1 MKKWTML
8 LALLLATV
16 FCFPGALAE
25 QEAVESTGDNG
36 GGQLVSHVYEPGDIA
51 SGLLAQAFGQEHGTM
66 IVAEVRGEGIPL
78 EAEMPDLVLRLGVAF
93 SQGARLELGL
103 RESQENVGFDIALD
117 ADAQGLA
124 IASDLLPD
132 ERYTMNWETLLGM
145 NLEEMTAGLLGTLE
159 MQTAQ
164 TAAAIS
170 ALEPLMEPYVAIVD
184 EFMQELSVKEFY
196 DVPEEYG
203 FPAVAYEIYITCTH
217 AQAAELLTRLA
228 DQLEGDGQLAPVLD
242 VMLASQGLGSAA
254 IVEMMRGAA
263 GSLAQSEGHFVLG
276 AGTNYD
282 AAAEPWYVIV
292 TNTQEDGATDE
303 WYLSFEPYAE
313 ENTPY
318 FFDLGYSQTLVD
330 GSLGDGM
337 QLIVGI
343 LSIPDTALTG
353 WGVQLTVS
361 EGETDT
367 GLLRIRALKR
377 PTTTEEG
384 LPGYGGEV
392 YIGVG
397 NPEIVMEYEHE
408 MNAFMTPD
416 GGEAFTLE
424 GTLCPD
430 AAQSADT
437 YAFTLEAGVE
447 PGPDGLQGRGRL
459 MIGTEDMPEL
469 TGLSF
474 ELHEAEP
481 LQLGGTDVALE
492 LPADEI
498 LDMNLDRNRG
508 TEAIQ
513 WTQTEDGAG
522 VKMTVAEEDGTQ
534 AEWSMDCSQAQV
546 WIADLDRNGVKEI
559 CVSGDPMSDDD
570 VTWCL
575 TYEAGELKP
584 LPFEGA
590 EYAQGR
596 ITGMDAE
603 GMTMAG
609 YVDALGTH
617 MGIRRLTVEDG
628 KLVMVGDG
636 LWHFEYDLQSE
647 ETWAQQALTAKTA
660 VPVTYVDLT
669 GKESRGE
676 LAAEIKILITATD
689 GVSRA
694 WFTVQDGRRGYLT
707 IAPDET
713 AGWGYIIGGVGEQA
727 LFEGI
732 RYAG

>member
-1 MKKWTML
+1 
-8 LALLLATV
+8 
-16 FCFPGALAE
+16 
-25 QEAVESTGDNG
+25 
-36 GGQLVSHVYEPGDIA
+36 
-51 SGLLAQAFGQEHGTM
+51 
-66 IVAEVRGEGIPL
+66 
-78 EAEMPDLVLRLGVAF
+78 
-93 SQGARLELGL
+93 
-103 RESQENVGFDIALD
+103 
-117 ADAQGLA
+117 
-124 IASDLLPD
+124 
-132 ERYTMNWETLLGM
+132 M
-145 NLEEMTAGLLGTLE
+145 NLEEMTAGLLGT
-159 MQTAQ
+159 
-164 TAAAIS
+164 
-170 ALEPLMEPYVAIVD
+170 LEPLMEPYVAIVD

-367 GLLRIRALKR
+367 GLLRISALKR

-492 LPADEI
+492 SL
-498 LDMNLDRNRG
+498 
-508 TEAIQ
+508 
-513 WTQTEDGAG
+513 
-522 VKMTVAEEDGTQ
+522 
-534 AEWSMDCSQAQV
+534 
-546 WIADLDRNGVKEI
+546 
-559 CVSGDPMSDDD
+559 
-570 VTWCL
+570 
-575 TYEAGELKP
+575 
-584 LPFEGA
+584 
-590 EYAQGR
+590 
-596 ITGMDAE
+596 
-603 GMTMAG
+603 
-609 YVDALGTH
+609 
-617 MGIRRLTVEDG
+617 
-628 KLVMVGDG
+628 
-636 LWHFEYDLQSE
+636 SE
-647 ETWAQQALTAKTA
+647 EQLSALIERFTTALSGCLEAMPVRQTA
-660 VPVTYVDLT
+660 
-669 GKESRGE
+669 E
-676 LAAEIKILITATD
+676 
-689 GVSRA
+689 
-694 WFTVQDGRRGYLT
+694 
-707 IAPDET
+707 
-713 AGWGYIIGGVGEQA
+713 
-727 LFEGI
+727 
-732 RYAG
+732 